1 MQEMIKKLIEMDKEA
16 RRLTDEA
23 RQRKAGSTEAAARK
37 RREVFDGYLWMASNR
52 VDTIRK
58 VEMENADEQ
67 AKAIDERCRKAE
79 EAMRECAQAN
89 RERWISQIVAAVT
102 EGDDSQ

>member
-23 RQRKAGSTEAAARK
+23 RQRKAGSAEAAAEK
-37 RREVFDGYLWMASNR
+37 RREVFDGYLQMASNR

-58 VEMENADEQ
+58 VEMENAGEQ
-67 AKAIDERCRKAE
+67 VKAIDERCRKAE
-79 EAMRECAQAN
+79 EAMRQRAEAN
-89 RERWISQIVAAVT
+89 REQWISRIVAAVT